1 MNKIKPLNYKLTF
14 EPDLEKFTF
23 DGIVELL
30 LKTNPTNKII
40 LNSADLEIKKA
51 EIIYKSNKL
60 EPKIKINNENEE
72 LILTLPKKVSG
83 KIVIKINFKGILN
96 DQLVG
101 FYRSKYYIYDEK
113 TNSKIEKYMATT
125 QFEAADARRAFPCI
139 DHPNYKATFD
149 ITIIT
154 KENET
159 AISNMPMKEI
169 KTIILERENEKK
181 EIIKETKKAH
191 IFETTPIMSTYLVY
205 LSAGNFEW
213 IEDKVKNKIGNKE
226 KETLIRV
233 ITTPGKKEQGYYA
246 LELGKKF
253 LKYYEDYFQ
262 IPYPLPK
269 MDLIAIADFAAGAM
283 ENWGAITFRENAL
296 LFDPKISSTA
306 TKQRIAEIIAH
317 EIAHQWFGNLVTMKW
332 WNDLWLNESFATYM
346 ATKAVADVFP
356 EFDFW
361 DQFLS
366 DSTESA
372 MRIDSLK
379 SSHPIE
385 AKVKTPKE
393 IAEIFDDISYDKGGS
408 ILRMLNHYIGEK
420 HFIEGIKYYLKK
432 YKYSNT
438 ESIDLW
444 NSWEKV
450 SKKPIKKFLKNWIK
464 KTGYPLVIAD
474 EKVKKTKQ
482 KQKEFIILKQK
493 RFLLEKQNSKDKWLI
508 PVRINFIEKNTKK
521 DILLNKEAKIEKISP
536 YLINEGYYGFYRVK
550 YNSKNLNYL
559 KTKLNN
565 FSNIDRWALQ
575 NDLYALAKS
584 GEIKTKEYLD
594 FITNYYGEIDFLV
607 CSDILD
613 NLGSIYYLTYYE
625 TFNKTISEFIKKFLY
640 ESFKKLTWDKQN
652 NEKHTTPM
660 LRAKVISFLGKL
672 ENQEIIEEAKK
683 RFNSYLKNNLD
694 PDLQMP
700 VFNILAWNENSELL
714 YNKFLDFYRNAKTQE
729 EKVRFL
735 LALTSFKDEKLLK
748 KTFDFMLSDEIRFSD
763 ILYPASGLAGN
774 PIAKKMLWPFIKE
787 NWTELDK
794 RLGETKM
801 LLRRVVSNLAVLSD
815 SESEKDID
823 EFFKKR
829 PKGLEMTLAQV
840 LEKIRINKKHLERMK
855 AEFK

>member
-1 MNKIKPLNYKLTF
+1 MEKINKKNINYKLTF
-14 EPDLEKFTF
+14 EPELEKFYFNGNAEITL
-23 DGIVELL
+23 ET
-30 LKTNPTNKII
+30 KPSNKIT
-40 LNSADLEIKKA
+40 LNSADLEINNC
-51 EIIYKSNKL
+51 EIIYKNEKL
-60 EPKIKINNENEE
+60 KPKIKLDKDKEE
-72 LILTLPKKVSG
+72 LILTLKKKVSG
-83 KIVIKINFKGILN
+83 KIKITIDFKGTLN

-113 TNSKIEKYMATT
+113 TNSKKEKFMATT
-125 QFEAADARRAFPCI
+125 QFEAADARRAFPCL
-139 DHPNYKATFD
+139 DHPDYKATFD

-159 AISNMPMKEI
+159 AISNMPVKEI
-169 KTIILERENEKK
+169 NLIEKNN
-181 EIIKETKKAH
+181 ETKKAYV
-191 IFETTPIMSTYLVY
+191 FETTPIMSTYLVY
-205 LSAGNFEW
+205 LSAGLFEW
-213 IEDKVKNKIGNKE
+213 IEDKLINKIENKE

-233 ITTPGKKEQGYYA
+233 ITTPGKKEQGKFA

-283 ENWGAITFRENAL
+283 ENWGSITFRENAL
-296 LFDPKISSTA
+296 LFDEKISSTA

-372 MRIDSLK
+372 MRLDSLK

-408 ILRMLNHYIGEK
+408 ILRMLNYYIGEK
-420 HFIEGIKYYLKK
+420 YFIEGVKHYLNK
-432 YKYSNT
+432 YKYENT

-444 NSWEKV
+444 NSWEYV
-450 SKKPIKKFLKNWIK
+450 SKKPVKKFLKNWIK
-464 KTGYPLVIAD
+464 LTGYPLLIVD
-474 EKVKKTKQ
+474 EKKEKNKTYLL
-482 KQKEFIILKQK
+482 IKQK
-493 RFLLEKQNSKDKWLI
+493 RFLLEKQKTNEKWLI
-508 PVRINFIEKNTKK
+508 PVKINFIEKNTKT
-521 DILLNKEAKIEKISP
+521 DFLLEKETKTEKISP
-536 YLINEGYYGFYRVK
+536 YLINENYYGFYRIK
-550 YNSKNLNYL
+550 YAKEDLDYL
-559 KTKLNN
+559 KNNLTN

-584 GEIKTKEYLD
+584 GEIKTKDYLNFVESYKGD
-594 FITNYYGEIDFLV
+594 IDFLV

-613 NLGSIYYLTYYE
+613 NLASLYYLTYYE
-625 TFNKTISEFIKKFLY
+625 NLNNQISEFNKKFLL
-640 ESFKKLTWDKQN
+640 EAFKKLKWDKKE

-660 LRAKVISFLGKL
+660 LRAKVLSFLGKL
-672 ENQEIIEEAKK
+672 GNEEIINEAKN
-683 RFNSYLKNNLD
+683 RFENYLKNKDKNSLD
-694 PDLQMP
+694 PDLQSP
-700 VFNILAWNENSELL
+700 VFSIMAWNENSETL

-735 LALTSFKDEKLLK
+735 LSLCSFKDEKLLK

-763 ILYPASGLAGN
+763 ILYPASGLSGN

-787 NWTELDK
+787 NWVELDK

-801 LLRRVVSNLAVLSD
+801 LLRRVVGNLAVLCD
-815 SESEKDID
+815 EKSEKDID
-823 EFFKKR
+823 KFFKKR

-840 LEKIRINKKHLERMK
+840 LEKIRINKKHLDRIK
-855 AEFK
+855 KEFY

>member
-1 MNKIKPLNYKLTF
+1 KI
-14 EPDLEKFTF
+14 D
-23 DGIVELL
+23 
-30 LKTNPTNKII
+30 
-40 LNSADLEIKKA
+40 
-51 EIIYKSNKL
+51 
-60 EPKIKINNENEE
+60 
-72 LILTLPKKVSG
+72 
-83 KIVIKINFKGILN
+83 FKGTLN

-101 FYRSKYYIYDEK
+101 FYRSKYFIYDEK

-139 DHPNYKATFD
+139 DHPDYKATFD

-154 KENET
+154 NENET
-159 AISNMPMKEI
+159 AISNMPVKEI
-169 KTIILERENEKK
+169 ITIKK
-181 EIIKETKKAH
+181 EIIENQTKKIETKKAH
-191 IFETTPIMSTYLVY
+191 VFETTPIMSTYLVY
-205 LSAGNFEW
+205 LSAGLFEW
-213 IEDKVKNKIGNKE
+213 IEDKLINKIANKE

-233 ITTPGKKEQGYYA
+233 ITTPGKKEQGKFA

-296 LFDPKISSTA
+296 LFDQKISSTA

-372 MRIDSLK
+372 MRLDSLK

-408 ILRMLNHYIGEK
+408 ILRMLNNYIGEK
-420 HFIEGIKYYLKK
+420 YFIDGVKHYLNK

-450 SKKPIKKFLKNWIK
+450 SKKPVKKFLKNWIK
-464 KTGYPLVIAD
+464 KTGYPLVIVD
-474 EKVKKTKQ
+474 EK
-482 KQKEFIILKQK
+482 KEKNKSFLVINQK
-493 RFLLEKQNSKDKWLI
+493 RFLLEKQKSKEKWLI
-508 PVRINFIEKNTKK
+508 PVKINFIEKKIKK
-521 DILLNKEAKIEKISP
+521 DFLLEKETKTEKISP

-550 YNSKNLNYL
+550 YSKENLNYL
-559 KTKLNN
+559 KNNLRN

-584 GEIKTKEYLD
+584 GEIKTRDYLN
-594 FITNYYGEIDFLV
+594 FVENYNGDVDFLV

-613 NLGSIYYLTYYE
+613 NLGSVYYLSYNE
-625 TFNKTISEFIKKFLY
+625 TFNKEISEFNKKFLF
-640 ESFKKLTWDKQN
+640 EAFKKLGWQKKE

-660 LRAKVISFLGKL
+660 LRAKVLSFLGKL
-672 ENQEIIEEAKK
+672 GNEEIINEAKK
-683 RFNSYLKNNLD
+683 RFENYINNQNNKTNENKLD

-700 VFNILAWNENSELL
+700 VFSIMAWNENSETL
-714 YNKFLDFYRNAKTQE
+714 YKKFLDYYRNAKTQE

-735 LALTSFKDEKLLK
+735 LSLCSFKDEELLK
-748 KTFDFMLSDEIRFSD
+748 KTFEFMLSEEIRFSD

-774 PIAKKMLWPFIKE
+774 PIAKKMLWPFVKE

-801 LLRRVVSNLAVLSD
+801 LLRRVVGNLAVLSD
-815 SESEKDID
+815 EKSEKEINK
-823 EFFKKR
+823 FFKKR

-840 LEKIRINKKHLERMK
+840 LEKVRINKKHLERMRK
-855 AEFK
+855 EF